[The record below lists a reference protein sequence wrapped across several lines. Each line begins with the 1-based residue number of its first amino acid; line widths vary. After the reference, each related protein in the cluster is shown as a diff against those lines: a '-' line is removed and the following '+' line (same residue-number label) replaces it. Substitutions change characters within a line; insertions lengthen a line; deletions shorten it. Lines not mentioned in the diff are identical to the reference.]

1 MTYIRQDLLRD
12 GSLTLSVDA
21 QLRDAAAGWM
31 PALPTTTEMRH
42 PDGAGIRVDVMRTSS
57 GERRRENPALR
68 LGKVNAWVDATY
80 NAAYATTPS
89 GHLECRV
96 DLTRRI
102 AHVAIREDASAHDV
116 TSALTIVSALLLV
129 RAGRTPIH
137 AAGVVEPGSR
147 NVWLLAGDSH
157 SGKSTTTAN
166 LVHAGWS
173 YLSDDYVVVSQ
184 GSDES
189 VEVEGWP
196 GDFHMD
202 EGWER
207 GESTGKRGTL
217 AESELPPESR
227 IDSGVL
233 AGILFPSVD
242 RNEATR
248 IDAIEPVVALQRL
261 IRQSPWLMGDSASA
275 PTVLHLLRLA
285 ASTPAGELRLGM
297 DSYRDGARVA
307 ALISGFADRAPAV
320 PSTLQDG
327 PAEE

>member
-1 MTYIRQDLLRD
+1 MSYIRQDLLRD

-21 QLRDAAAGWM
+21 QLLGTASEWM

-68 LGKVNAWVDATY
+68 LGKVNAWVDANY
-80 NAAYATTPS
+80 NAAYPTTPS

-96 DLTRRI
+96 DLTHRI

-129 RAGRTPIH
+129 RAGRTPVH
-137 AAGVVEPGSR
+137 AAAVVVPDT
-147 NVWLLAGDSH
+147 NHVWLLAGDSH

-166 LVHAGWS
+166 LVQAGWS

-189 VEVEGWP
+189 IGVEGWP

-207 GESTGKRGTL
+207 GESTGTRSTL
-217 AESELPPESR
+217 AESELPPDSR
-227 IDSGVL
+227 VDNWVL
-233 AGILFPSVD
+233 AGILFTSVD
-242 RNEATR
+242 RNEPTR

-297 DSYRDGARVA
+297 DTYRDGARVA
-307 ALISGFADRAPAV
+307 ALISEFADRARAV
-320 PSTLQDG
+320 PSTQAGG

>member
-21 QLRDAAAGWM
+21 QLRDAAAEWM

-68 LGKVNAWVDATY
+68 LGKVSAWVDANY

-102 AHVAIREDASAHDV
+102 AHVAIREDASPQDV

-129 RAGRTPIH
+129 RAGRTPVH
-137 AAGVVEPGSR
+137 AAGVVMPGTR

-166 LVHAGWS
+166 LVKAGWS
-173 YLSDDYVVVSQ
+173 HLSDDYVVVSQ

-189 VEVEGWP
+189 IEVEGWP
-196 GDFHMD
+196 GDFHTD

-207 GESTGKRGTL
+207 GESTETGETL
-217 AESELPPESR
+217 VESDLPPDSR
-227 IDSGVL
+227 MDSGVL
-233 AGILFPSVD
+233 AGILFASVD
-242 RNEATR
+242 RNEPTR
-248 IDAIEPVVALQRL
+248 IDAIEPAVALQRL
-261 IRQSPWLMGDSASA
+261 ISQTPWLMGDSASA

-285 ASTPAGELRLGM
+285 ASTPAGEIRLGL
-297 DSYRDGARVA
+297 DTYGDGARVA
-307 ALISGFADRAPAV
+307 ALISEFADRARAV
-320 PSTLQDG
+320 PSAQ
-327 PAEE
+327 